1 MKRGRKILCMLLAVI
16 LLVGTIPMA
25 AGAVSGNTLLNIP
38 WSYINQCG
46 HQASSGPCQ
55 AYCWAYCR
63 IILDNSPH
71 TYNEY
76 YISGV
81 GGVAPATAGYQVN
94 ARLSSE
100 TEFLKAIYN
109 EINKGRPPVI
119 TVRGSSRGDG
129 TYNNH
134 YVVCIGYRTG
144 CNPNSLST
152 SDILILNPA
161 NSAITSSA
169 GSNRTFT
176 YLNSCIIMNYG
187 YFSAI
192 SGGVSLTDDS
202 GASTPPPHTHT
213 WDNGRITTAPT
224 ESSTGIRTYTC
235 TGCGATKTET
245 VAKLPHTHKWDN
257 GKVTKEATVSAT
269 GVLTYTC
276 TGCGQTKTETIP
288 IITKADGK
296 CGDNVTWSYDGTTRT
311 LTLSGTGSTYDYNP
325 WNDGNNPAPWY
336 NGSGIYSA
344 IRNIIISPGITTIG
358 ENLFFGCSQADSV
371 SIPASVEFIG
381 RFAFRGCSSLDTIT
395 IPKGKIGRSA
405 FAYCPNLRSVTLQ
418 EGVTEIEKCAFDAGS
433 EASIKSIWI
442 PSTIVKLHGGALRGI
457 QAIDVSENNPA
468 YTIQNGVVYS
478 KDMTELVHYPQGKTD
493 TRFVIPSGVE
503 IVKDFAVNFNWFLK
517 EFVVPEGVTTLERYA
532 FASNYNVTSVTLPR
546 SLKTVGEA
554 ALVVNTDF
562 FRDIYYGGTESEWQ
576 AIDFSHA
583 AYPSIVTVHF
593 TEEDPDF
600 SGNKPTAADFS
611 DVLAGDYYADAVQWA
626 VENGITS
633 GTDATHFSPGA
644 GCTRAQAV
652 TFLWRAAGEPEP
664 KGTAA
669 RFTDVKAGAYYEK
682 AVRWAVEQGIT
693 SGTSATRFSPN
704 ATCTRAQIVT
714 FLWRREGSPEADGNS
729 FSDVK
734 TGEYYENAVKWAV
747 KQGITSGTSATR
759 FSPNSNCVRA
769 QIVTF
774 LYRYEA

>member
-25 AGAVSGNTLLNIP
+25 ASAYTTVTPSQVLAEARRYVGVPYLWGGKTPSGFDCTGFVAYTYGNLGTGITYSQVYSRTVPGTTITGSANFQPGDI
-38 WSYINQCG
+38 IFG
-46 HQASSGPCQ
+46 ESSP
-55 AYCWAYCR
+55 
-63 IILDNSPH
+63 
-71 TYNEY
+71 
-76 YISGV
+76 GV
-81 GGVAPATAGYQVN
+81 GHCGICTG
-94 ARLSSE
+94 SG
-100 TEFLKAIYN
+100 TWIDC
-109 EINKGRPPVI
+109 
-119 TVRGSSRGDG
+119 GSSK
-129 TYNNH
+129 
-134 YVVCIGYRTG
+134 
-144 CNPNSLST
+144 
-152 SDILILNPA
+152 
-161 NSAITSSA
+161 
-169 GSNRTFT
+169 
-176 YLNSCIIMNYG
+176 
-187 YFSAI
+187 
-192 SGGVSLTDDS
+192 GVSERSYSWMSKISFAIRPSCLS
-202 GASTPPPHTHT
+202 GTATPPPHTHT
-213 WDNGRITTAPT
+213 WDDGRITTAPT
-224 ESSTGIRTYTC
+224 ESSTGIKTYTC

-296 CGDNVTWSYDGTTRT
+296 CGDNVTWSYDGTTNT
-311 LTLSGTGSTYDYNP
+311 LTLSGTGPTYDYDPLN
-325 WNDGNNPAPWY
+325 NANNPAPWLDER
-336 NGSGIYSA
+336 GISRA
-344 IRNIIISPGITTIG
+344 ARSIIISPGITTIG
-358 ENLFFGCSQADSV
+358 EHLFYACRASSV
-371 SIPASVEFIG
+371 SIPTSVESIG
-381 RFAFRGCSSLDTIT
+381 KQAFYGCSNLYSIT
-395 IPKGKIGRSA
+395 IPKGKIGVRA
-405 FAYCPNLRSVTLQ
+405 FAGCSGLWHVTLQ
-418 EGVTEIEKCAFDAGS
+418 EGVTEIERGAFDIGS
-433 EASIKSIWI
+433 EKKIKTIWL
-442 PSTIVKLHGGALRGI
+442 PSTVVKLHVQALIGI
-457 QAIDVSENNPA
+457 PAVDISENNPA
-468 YTIQNGVVYS
+468 YTVQNGVVYS
-478 KDMTELVHYPQGKTD
+478 KDLTELVHYPEEKTD
-493 TRFVIPSGVE
+493 TIFAIPSGVE
-503 IVKDFAVNFNWFLK
+503 IVKEWAVNFNWFLK
-517 EFVVPEGVTTLERYA
+517 EIIVPEGVTTLEDYA
-532 FASNYNVTSVTLPR
+532 FYWNYTVTSITLPR
-546 SLKTVGEA
+546 SLKTVGEE
-554 ALVVNTDF
+554 ALYCHDDF

-600 SGNKPTAADFS
+600 PDPKPTIVKFS
-611 DVLAGDYYADAVQWA
+611 DVFEGEYYADAVQWA